1 MILIDAKWNRTRGA
15 CYDDSRLQ
23 SLYDRPLSPR
33 EVMCREDGD
42 WRDVSVRDRW
52 WVVSRWL
59 IENPEHHHVFR
70 EILARL
76 VDRCAE
82 INTDPRVSLV
92 AEVLRR
98 IPFDAAAARA
108 AARDAAYTAAAAA
121 TYAARAAAD
130 GVDAARAASA
140 YATYAAADASA
151 YATYAA
157 ADAASCAA
165 YPAADAATCAAY
177 AAADAATYAVADAA
191 TYAAAWDALRN
202 DCLELLR

>member
-23 SLYDRPLSPR
+23 ALYDRPMSPR

-42 WRDVSVRDRW
+42 WQRVSVRDRW

-98 IPFDAAAARA
+98 IPFDAAAAR
-108 AARDAAYTAAAAA
+108 DAAYTAAAAA
-121 TYAARAAAD
+121 TYAARAATYAARAAAD
-130 GVDAARAASA
+130 GVDAAYTA
-140 YATYAAADASA
+140 
-151 YATYAA
+151 
-157 ADAASCAA
+157 
-165 YPAADAATCAAY
+165 AATCAAC
-177 AAADAATYAVADAA
+177 AAAA

>member
-1 MILIDAKWNRTRGA
+1 MTLIDAKWNRTRGA

-42 WRDVSVRDRW
+42 WQRVSVRDRW

-108 AARDAAYTAAAAA
+108 AARDAAYTAPAAATYAARAA

-130 GVDAARAASA
+130 GVDAAYTA
-140 YATYAAADASA
+140 
-151 YATYAA
+151 
-157 ADAASCAA
+157 
-165 YPAADAATCAAY
+165 AATCAAC
-177 AAADAATYAVADAA
+177 AAAA